1 MCAQLLERQLPD
13 PALREYTGVII
24 NEAVELVKRFST
36 DESPRFVN
44 GVLSAIAREVRP
56 EDK

>member
-1 MCAQLLERQLPD
+1 RAVP
-13 PALREYTGVII
+13 TGVII